1 MLTSKLMKQRSTTP
15 VSSKSLATK
24 GMLVAGAIL
33 MATAAPV
40 SMFVKPVTARDF
52 AAEIQAV
59 QNQINQYQ
67 AEAGRLA
74 GEAKTLETELARINS
89 EKAALQAQ
97 IDAKQIEYD
106 KLVAE
111 ITENERKIAQL
122 QDYLGDVLAKLHV
135 GGEVSPLEML
145 ASSNNISEFLDGQAR
160 RESMRDDLTDTIE
173 EIDAIKKQLEMQR
186 VEIQRVLDDQKA
198 QREAL
203 SAKEAEQQRLVNE
216 TRGQEAAFQ
225 ALSAKSQ
232 ADKQKLLDAQAS
244 YFLSLRAK
252 SSMGGVTTGDPSKGG
267 YPAQY
272 ANANYYAY
280 VPDKWGMYARQC
292 VSYTAW
298 KVEQK
303 TGHMPYWGGRGNAW
317 QWAFSGYH
325 DGGGNKVNYATPYY
339 HQSNA
344 ERAGIPTS
352 SEPRPGSVAVK
363 DANPAAGDQW
373 GHVAWVES
381 VSGNQVYVSQYNYFN
396 AGGSGW
402 GHYSEMWVDKS
413 FFQKYIYF

>member
-24 GMLVAGAIL
+24 GMLVAGVIL

-52 AAEIQAV
+52 AGEIQAV
-59 QNQINQYQ
+59 QNQIDQYQ

-74 GEAKTLETELARINS
+74 GQAKTLETELARLNS
-89 EKAALQAQ
+89 EKAAIQAQ
-97 IDAKQIEYD
+97 IDVKQIEYD

-145 ASSNNISEFLDGQAR
+145 ASSTNISEYLNEQAR

-173 EIDAIKKQLEMQR
+173 EINTIKKQLEQQR
-186 VEIQRVLDDQKA
+186 IDVQRVLDDQKA
-198 QREAL
+198 QREVL

-232 ADKQKLLDAQAS
+232 EQKDKLQREQQAAIAAA
-244 YFLSLRAK
+244 LRAA
-252 SSMGGVTTGDPSKGG
+252 GGGTAAVAGDPSKGG
-267 YPAQY
+267 YPSKW
-272 ANANYYAY
+272 ANSDYYNPP
-280 VPDKWGMYARQC
+280 VDNWGMYARQC

-298 KVEQK
+298 KVYQK
-303 TGHMPYWGGRGNAW
+303 NGYMPYWGGRGNAN
-317 QWAFSGYH
+317 QWP
-325 DGGGNKVNYATPYY
+325 GNAVA
-339 HQSNA
+339 
-344 ERAGIPTS
+344 AGIPTGS
-352 SEPRPGSVAVK
+352 TPKPGSVGVIM
-363 DANPAAGDQW
+363 AGQY
-373 GHVAWVES
+373 GHVVWVES
-381 VSGNQVYVSQYNYFN
+381 VNGDGTINVSQYNYWN

-402 GHYSEMWVDKS
+402 GHYSEMYGVSPNAYDV
-413 FFQKYIYF
+413 YIYF